1 MRERKL
7 CTHMKSSVMLL
18 SIWHDIFESF
28 IYEIDNN
35 VGNLFSS
42 VAVKFI

>member
-18 SIWHDIFESF
+18 SIWHDIC
-28 IYEIDNN
+28 IVYLRNR
-35 VGNLFSS
+35 
-42 VAVKFI
+42 